1 MASTTGTTGRST
13 QPDRR
18 ARASV
23 RQFGIVR
30 KLDDLMAP
38 HLTMIAALF
47 AVLSLATAL
56 IALIKITPQELYRI
70 LPF

>member
-1 MASTTGTTGRST
+1 M
-13 QPDRR
+13 
-18 ARASV
+18 
-23 RQFGIVR
+23 RQFDIVR

-38 HLTMIAALF
+38 HLTMIAVLF
-47 AVLSLATAL
+47 GVLSLATAL